1 MSACVIFFI
10 VGLFIGIFIAWIR
23 EDNRI
28 NKLTVENRELYSD
41 NTKLFLDNKKLT
53 EIILK
58 LKNGSQ
64 Q

>member
-1 MSACVIFFI
+1 MSACVILFI
-10 VGLFIGIFIAWIR
+10 VGLLVGIFLAWIY

-28 NKLTVENRELYSD
+28 NKLTVENRELYKD
-41 NTKLFLDNKKLT
+41 NTKLFSDNKRLT